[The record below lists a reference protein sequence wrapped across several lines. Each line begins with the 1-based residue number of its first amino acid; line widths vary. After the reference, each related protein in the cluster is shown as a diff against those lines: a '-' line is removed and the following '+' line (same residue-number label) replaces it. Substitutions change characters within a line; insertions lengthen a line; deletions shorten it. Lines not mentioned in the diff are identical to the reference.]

1 MRVKIDSTSISGSH
15 VKVVVQKKKVK
26 VIKRGTLKQGEE
38 SSEMMVEEGTR
49 CSCDVLAGFSRAQ
62 TYLLMGRKKGS
73 RLVITYIQPVNRQ
86 SSALQQVL
94 PVLLLLL
101 YSHCIAFSNTTSVR
115 LLHLVYCHVD
125 RLCALCVSRAPRAT
139 EVRCLLPDL
148 VQVTEVVQEPAG
160 RLMMK
165 MIMMTKMRRTEG

>member
-1 MRVKIDSTSISGSH
+1 VKIDSTSISGSH

-26 VIKRGTLKQGEE
+26 VIKMGTLKQGEE

-73 RLVITYIQPVNRQ
+73 RLVITYIQPVNKQ

-94 PVLLLLL
+94 PLLLLLLL
-101 YSHCIAFSNTTSVR
+101 YSHCIVFSYATSLPPRISYLAVMAGYA
-115 LLHLVYCHVD
+115 LHASVEHHVQQRYD
-125 RLCALCVSRAPRAT
+125 ACCWTWCR
-139 EVRCLLPDL
+139 
-148 VQVTEVVQEPAG
+148 
-160 RLMMK
+160 
-165 MIMMTKMRRTEG
+165 

>member
-38 SSEMMVEEGTR
+38 SSEMIVEEGTR

-94 PVLLLLL
+94 PLLLLLL
-101 YSHCIAFSNTTSVR
+101 YSHCIAFSYTTSVR
-115 LLHLVYCHVD
+115 LCISYIAVLTGYALHASVEHHVQQRYD
-125 RLCALCVSRAPRAT
+125 ACCWTWCR
-139 EVRCLLPDL
+139 
-148 VQVTEVVQEPAG
+148 
-160 RLMMK
+160 
-165 MIMMTKMRRTEG
+165 